1 MSRLLSLLASAS
13 FFCLACGRTPPQSVS
28 IDPSFSEEQQATIV
42 DVVDQWCESVGYCPE
57 LSVGG
62 KAEGRIVAE
71 HDYDPVTGDRIGGY
85 ERHGRAEG
93 SGAFN
98 DGDGTVFVNLDHI
111 RMGDPSI
118 FWMTL
123 AHEFGHFG
131 IDGHIKH
138 GLMGSH
144 QDVGMSCIDKHAVDE
159 WCDQQGCEFK
169 RPTCN

>member
-1 MSRLLSLLASAS
+1 MNGIIKVFASAA

-62 KAEGRIVAE
+62 KAEGRIVA
-71 HDYDPVTGDRIGGY
+71 DTDY

-123 AHEFGHFG
+123 AHEFAHFG
-131 IDGHIKH
+131 VDGHPVKS
-138 GLMGSH
+138 GLLASH
-144 QDVGMSCIDKHAVDE
+144 QDGNPQTCIDDEAVGA